1 MTDDTVTRFFAA
13 IEAGDIATVRAI
25 YSPDALIWHNDDL
38 LEQSV
43 DENLKVLA
51 GLHKAVSGLR
61 YDVTRRAELPDGVLQ
76 QHVLRG
82 TLRSGQDVELHA
94 AMYLRV
100 EDGHVTRIE
109 EYLDS
114 ARRTTIRKA
123 REAMTAT

>member
-1 MTDDTVTRFFAA
+1 MGEDTVIRFFAA
-13 IEAGDIATVRAI
+13 IEAGDIDTVREI

-38 LEQSV
+38 IEQPV
-43 DENLKVLA
+43 EDNLNVLA

-61 YDVTRRAELPDGVLQ
+61 YDVIRRAAAQDGVIQ

-82 TLRSGQDVELHA
+82 TLPNGQHVALHA

-100 EDGHVTRIE
+100 QDGHVTRIE

-114 ARRTTIRKA
+114 ANRSSIRKA
-123 REAMTAT
+123 REALSG

>member
-1 MTDDTVTRFFAA
+1 MTDDTVSRFFAA
-13 IEAGDIATVRAI
+13 IEAGDIDTVRAI

-38 LEQSV
+38 IEQSV
-43 DENLKVLA
+43 DDNLKVLA
-51 GLHKAVSGLR
+51 GLRKAVSGLR
-61 YDVTRRAELPDGVLQ
+61 YDVVRRAGLPDGVLQ

-82 TLRSGQDVELHA
+82 TLANGQDVELHA

-100 EDGHVTRIE
+100 QDGRVTRIE

-123 REAMTAT
+123 REAMTAS